1 MQICIPLCFLSEEYS
16 PVEVMLRTSGYP
28 RAQMSASATLAG
40 LYADKNIPAEQIS
53 KHYDSIVDVFTQFK
67 IQTPTKPND
76 RVNSDNETIR
86 YQWLTFSP
94 RFF

>member
-1 MQICIPLCFLSEEYS
+1 
-16 PVEVMLRTSGYP
+16 
-28 RAQMSASATLAG
+28 MSASATLAG